1 MLIWDVPYNMFS
13 SKVYIGFDADRTEN
27 GAGFKLDWVSEIDT
41 YNLRDVV
48 ELLNYLR
55 VKLVYYV
62 QLHTFTGNG
71 AIRLTRR
78 VNGYYNSLIES
89 IKEDKPCASPSSR
102 PVPER
107 IIPEI
112 EAINTRTTARQ
123 HFDFSLDIV
132 FIYLRRCPGSRSWSR
147 IADNILLVFASFNVE

>member
-55 VKLVYYV
+55 VKVSDFFFDSRV
-62 QLHTFTGNG
+62 Q
-71 AIRLTRR
+71 
-78 VNGYYNSLIES
+78 
-89 IKEDKPCASPSSR
+89 
-102 PVPER
+102 
-107 IIPEI
+107 
-112 EAINTRTTARQ
+112 
-123 HFDFSLDIV
+123 
-132 FIYLRRCPGSRSWSR
+132 
-147 IADNILLVFASFNVE
+147 